1 MWNLKKQDTGVP
13 AVVLWVKNPTAVVW
27 VTVEAEVQSLTWL
40 SG

>member
-1 MWNLKKQDTGVP
+1 MGLTAIAQ
-13 AVVLWVKNPTAVVW
+13 WVKNPTAVVW